1 MTAQIADMA
10 IDLFIERGYEQTT
23 IDDIC
28 AVAGVSRSS
37 FFRYFHSKEDVLLHR
52 VFDLGESLLSALQA
66 RPDGEAPWVALRRA
80 LNPLIGQYGAES
92 ERVLRSVRLV
102 TATPAL
108 ATFHREK
115 LARWGQLLI
124 PEVAR
129 RMGSDPGDPTDP
141 GPAALVA
148 AAVACVDAAVAAW
161 AATDGT
167 QQLAG
172 LVDRA
177 MDSIG

>member
-1 MTAQIADMA
+1 MS
-10 IDLFIERGYEQTT
+10 G
-23 IDDIC
+23 
-28 AVAGVSRSS
+28 
-37 FFRYFHSKEDVLLHR
+37 
-52 VFDLGESLLSALQA
+52 
-66 RPDGEAPWVALRRA
+66 PDGETPWVALHRA

-92 ERVLRSVRLV
+92 ERILRSTRLV
-102 TATPAL
+102 GATPAL
-108 ATFHREK
+108 ATFHQEK
-115 LARWGQLLI
+115 LARWGQLLM

-129 RMGSDPGDPTDP
+129 PMGSDPGDPTDP

-167 QQLAG
+167 QQLAR
-172 LVDRA
+172 LIDRA